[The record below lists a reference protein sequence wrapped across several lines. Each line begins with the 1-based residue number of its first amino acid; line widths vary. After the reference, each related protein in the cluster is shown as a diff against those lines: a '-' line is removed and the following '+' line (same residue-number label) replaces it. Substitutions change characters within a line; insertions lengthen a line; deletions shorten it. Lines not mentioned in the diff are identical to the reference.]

1 MTAMA
6 ESALR
11 RTLWRALET
20 AARVIG
26 PRPARVIAAAA
37 MRAGAH
43 TERGYAK
50 GLYRVASRRPVPMPE
65 LWTMPESWWLAG
77 PRVRARRL
85 GLRLQLDLRDNLQ
98 RTLYFTGTYEPGLLA
113 LLERE
118 LRRGDVVL
126 DVGAHVGVHA
136 LTAAR
141 RLRALGG
148 GRVIAFEPTPDSAA
162 TARAAAA
169 RNRLDVEV
177 VRSGLG
183 DADGEI
189 ELRGDPRYPTHDAGV
204 RSQFGEGDVVARAP
218 VTTFDAWADCT
229 GLGRLDV
236 VKVDIEGAEIL
247 ALRGMR
253 ETLTR
258 LQPRL
263 LAVEVKDVVMERGP
277 GDEAT
282 LHALLAEC
290 GYAPAGSPERH
301 VAVFRPLRTPPS
313 AATARRAAPPR

>member
-1 MTAMA
+1 
-6 ESALR
+6 
-11 RTLWRALET
+11 
-20 AARVIG
+20 
-26 PRPARVIAAAA
+26 
-37 MRAGAH
+37 
-43 TERGYAK
+43 
-50 GLYRVASRRPVPMPE
+50 MPD
-65 LWTMPESWWLAG
+65 LWTVPEAWWLEH
-77 PRVRARRL
+77 PRVRGRRL
-85 GLRLQLDLRDNLQ
+85 GLRLHLDLRDNLQ

-113 LLERE
+113 LLRDE
-118 LRRGDVVL
+118 LRAGDVVL
-126 DVGAHVGVHA
+126 DVGTHVGVHA

-141 RLRALGG
+141 RLRELGG
-148 GRVIAFEPTPDSAA
+148 GRVIAFEPAPDSAA

-169 RNRLDVEV
+169 RNGLEVEV
-177 VRSGLG
+177 VASGLG
-183 DADGEI
+183 DTEGEI

-204 RSQFGEGDVVARAP
+204 RSQFGEGEVVARAP
-218 VTTFDAWADCT
+218 VTTFDAWAERA

-253 ETLTR
+253 RTLTR

-263 LAVEVKDVVMERGP
+263 LAIEVKDVVMDRGP

-301 VAVFRPLRTPPS
+301 VAVFRPASP
-313 AATARRAAPPR
+313 